1 MIESRILGGL
11 GTIPKPQFP
20 ITQVVTPSEGEGEQ
34 VGSYVTC
41 AS

>member
-20 ITQVVTPSEGEGEQ
+20 ITQVVMPSEGEGKQ
-34 VGSYVTC
+34 VGSHATC
-41 AS
+41 TS